1 MRRRRTIYHNDA
13 RHYYL
18 WVFDAPLHL
27 QDAWRPVDEVAG
39 TAVDTFS
46 YCVERGDGIFYPSKV
61 GLRFGS
67 DMQPFTS
74 TITWHAWES
83 MQSLIDRGLDPL
95 QVLIDRAHDK
105 GMEFFANLR
114 MASYGGMDPA
124 YKLSEGGRGFAHP
137 EVREHQFAVL
147 VELAMDYQVEGVEL
161 DYPAAFG
168 ESPFFFRPEEVEE
181 GTGMMTEWVAR
192 VADMVRSRPESPGQ
206 IGARVYPTE
215 AMNLAQGLDVR
226 TWLREGLVDFVVPM
240 LYTYNNLDPDM
251 PIDWLIQA
259 AHEAD
264 VSVYGMLQHSVRD
277 ESTWTGDRTITVR
290 TYPSPEIVRAAAA
303 SYWDRGVDGLY
314 TWFMRW
320 PLGVEQRSILTEI
333 GDPDLIVEGNKR
345 YVLRRRSDE
354 ATALG
359 YGADL
364 PIELRSSEPGQ
375 RHEIPFNM
383 ADEIRGEAHR
393 IRQVQLRINLSNVV
407 TQDQFTIRLNDQ
419 SLEGETCLRDF
430 GRRDS
435 PRGQW
440 LEFHL
445 EKVRP
450 EKGRNVLEIS
460 LDQRPAGLEGSV
472 VVEEVEVYVEYG
484 SHPSTLHA

>member
-168 ESPFFFRPEEVEE
+168 EGPFFFRPEEVEE
-181 GTGMMTEWVAR
+181 GTGMMTEWVSR
-192 VADMVRSRPESPGQ
+192 VADMVRSRPGSPGQ

-259 AHEAD
+259 AHEAE

-290 TYPSPEIVRAAAA
+290 TYPTPEIVRAAAA